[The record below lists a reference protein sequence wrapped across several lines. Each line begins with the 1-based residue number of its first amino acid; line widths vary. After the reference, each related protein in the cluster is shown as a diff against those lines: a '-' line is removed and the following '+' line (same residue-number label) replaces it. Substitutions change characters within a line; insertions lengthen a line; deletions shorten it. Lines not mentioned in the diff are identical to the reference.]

1 MCYPEGAISVKKII
15 MGSACKNADVLS
27 GASTLLLTRTG
38 DIFFVAY
45 NIVI

>member
-1 MCYPEGAISVKKII
+1 

-27 GASTLLLTRTG
+27 GASTFLLTRTG